1 MLTMDRKRFDQAAA
15 KILSREHENHG
26 IGTLGEKTLHAVV
39 KNYVEPDISVICDK
53 DKIAPE
59 GCKGSPDWIIEIVSP
74 GNPGHDYIRKLQL
87 YADTGVREYWIVDYR
102 TEQVFVYCL
111 EQIDIRPQVYTF
123 HGKVKVN
130 IYDDFWI
137 DFEELDL

>member
-1 MLTMDRKRFDQAAA
+1 M
-15 KILSREHENHG
+15 
-26 IGTLGEKTLHAVV
+26 
-39 KNYVEPDISVICDK
+39 
-53 DKIAPE
+53 
-59 GCKGSPDWIIEIVSP
+59 
-74 GNPGHDYIRKLQL
+74 
-87 YADTGVREYWIVDYR
+87 DYR